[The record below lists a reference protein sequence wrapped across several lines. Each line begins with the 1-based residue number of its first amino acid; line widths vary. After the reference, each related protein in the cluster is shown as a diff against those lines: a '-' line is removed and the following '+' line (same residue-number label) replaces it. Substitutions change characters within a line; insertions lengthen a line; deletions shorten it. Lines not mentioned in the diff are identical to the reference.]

1 MLIRNGQVYCTDF
14 RFHKRDIRVKDGI
27 ILELSDDR
35 TDENGLR
42 PDGPEEILDAE
53 GLYVLPG
60 LTDLH
65 FHGAVGEDVSDGD
78 PDGIARIAR
87 HEYEH
92 GVTQICPATMTV
104 SEERILNA
112 CRAAAA
118 YRRRQDPA
126 GSDATGSVAAD
137 SRAARLVGL
146 HLEGP
151 FLSPERAGAQN
162 SRHLR
167 KPDPEL
173 IQRCIEAS
181 EGLVRTVTIAPEL
194 EGSIDCIRQLRDR
207 IAFSVGHTAADY
219 ETAKE
224 AFDAGAVRLTHTCN
238 AMPAFLHRAP
248 GPIAAGW
255 EHENVFAECIGDG
268 IHLHPATVKALFRLF
283 GAERMILISDSIR
296 ACGMPDGPSCLG
308 GQPVTKKDGE
318 IRLPNGVLAGSA
330 MNLYDC
336 MVRTIRMGIAP
347 EDAVRA
353 AAYNPAA
360 ALEIGDRY
368 GSIAPG
374 KVANLVLARAD
385 WSIERVL

>member
-14 RFHKRDIRVKDGI
+14 RFHRKDIRVENGI
-27 ILELSDDR
+27 VLELSDDR
-35 TDENGLR
+35 TGANGLQ
-42 PDGPEEILDAE
+42 PYNAEEVLDAE
-53 GLYVLPG
+53 GMYVLPG

-65 FHGAVGEDVSDGD
+65 FHGAAGEDVSDGD
-78 PDGIARIAR
+78 PDGLARIAR
-87 HEYEH
+87 YEYEH

-104 SEERILNA
+104 SEEKILKA

-118 YRRRQDPA
+118 CRRKQDSA
-126 GSDATGSVAAD
+126 DSDRAD
-137 SRAARLVGL
+137 SRTARLVGL

-151 FLSPERAGAQN
+151 FLSPDRAGAQN
-162 SRHLR
+162 PDYLR
-167 KPDPEL
+167 KPDAGL
-173 IQRCIEAS
+173 IRRCIEAS

-194 EGSIDCIRQLRDR
+194 DGAIDCIRQLRDR

-219 ETAKE
+219 DTAKE
-224 AFDAGAVRLTHTCN
+224 AFEAGAVRLTHTCN

-255 EHENVFAECIGDG
+255 ENENVSAECIGDG
-268 IHLHPATVKALFRLF
+268 IHLHPAMVKALFKLF
-283 GAERMILISDSIR
+283 GTERVILISDSIR
-296 ACGMPDGPSCLG
+296 ACGMPDGHSFLG
-308 GQPVTKKDGE
+308 GQPVVKKDGE
-318 IRLPNGVLAGSA
+318 IRLLNGVLAGSA
-330 MNLYDC
+330 VNLYDC

-360 ALEIGDRY
+360 ALGIGDHY

-374 KVANLVLARAD
+374 KAANLVLARAD